1 MPSNS
6 SAPAHSAPYGI
17 TSALPTSAKRVIAG
31 LSLWWL
37 ASPVA
42 FVFSAVVGLSSR
54 GRDPFWELVSV
65 VLLWSG
71 IGGVLVA
78 PAVGLLTA
86 FRLRQRLARRRFAIM
101 GAVSL
106 AVCAL
111 ALLFW
116 EFAME
121 CAPGHVC

>member
-1 MPSNS
+1 MSSDS
-6 SAPAHSAPYGI
+6 SAPHHSAPCGI
-17 TSALPTSAKRVIAG
+17 PPALPTSAKRVIAG
-31 LSLWWL
+31 ASLWWS

-42 FVFSAVVGLSSR
+42 FVLSTAVGLGSR
-54 GRDPFWELVSV
+54 DRDPFWELVSV

-71 IGGVLVA
+71 LGGMVVA
-78 PAVGLLTA
+78 PAVGLLVA
-86 FRLRQRLARRRFAIM
+86 FRSRQRPARRRFAIM